1 MHPTDNRDMRTVGR
15 SWRVPVLTE
24 IEILQL
30 GDGAESIARGCS
42 GSPGAY
48 VVTEKPCTRF
58 DRVAQ
63 CVHLL
68 SLSSRA
74 GPSRALPRPAF
85 ARETIASMNI
95 IVSPARVLSETMA
108 SVHAIVSPGCSGGR
122 PRQSRPRPAATG
134 RGQTVTLRGS
144 RVDPGRGVRIE
155 VKLPLAN

>member
-58 DRVAQ
+58 DRVARR
-63 CVHLL
+63 VHLL
-68 SLSSRA
+68 PFSSRA

-85 ARETIASMNI
+85 ARETIASMHT

-108 SVHAIVSPGCSGGR
+108 SVHAIVSLAG
-122 PRQSRPRPAATG
+122 SRP
-134 RGQTVTLRGS
+134 S
-144 RVDPGRGVRIE
+144 FE
-155 VKLPLAN
+155 